1 MIPVRMQLTGFLS
14 YLDTVDISF
23 DDFDLACISGQNG
36 AGKSSIL
43 DGITWALFDKARGSG
58 DEIINSRADAAEVIL
73 DFDYEGSLYRVQ
85 RSKARGKT
93 TLLEFFIRDEGERWR
108 PLTESSIRA
117 TEAKIQKILRM
128 DYETFINASFFLQG
142 KADQFSQQSPGD
154 RKRILANVLGLEI
167 WETYRLQAAKTIRA
181 HEQERAILTGQLQ
194 SYDDELAR
202 ETQYKER
209 LSQLQKDLVNLDELL
224 KSKTG
229 ALDAALQQE
238 NLLQSLR
245 KSLDEKTARLR
256 TEQQRLDEQ
265 HKRYT
270 ERTAERDTYQKILE
284 HASEIEKQYQSW
296 LKDRQQL
303 EHWESLKSSLRKVE
317 EKRAAQQGI
326 IDQKRAGLQA
336 QRDALRQ
343 RQSEKETLENDA
355 PTVEQNLAGLQSE
368 AAALMEQK
376 QNQSV
381 LMEKVQV
388 LRLEVVEF
396 ETNQQTHTRELNS
409 LTERIDRL
417 GEAEEEA
424 CPVCK
429 KPLSASERQRMVTE
443 LQTDKTALETHVG
456 EMTGQLQLKRSQIKS
471 ITEQLTAL
479 QNVDARLQQV
489 QQMITR
495 EETRLSHIR
504 ETVADFEKK
513 FKPQLAVLENSL
525 QTEDFEPAARAELTR
540 LAAEAGAIGYDAL
553 EHEKVSQAELSGRSS
568 EDAMRQ
574 VDKARAALS
583 PLEREITTIETSIA
597 KEEKSLTSLMEEKQ
611 AAEKEYEE
619 MAARIPNKSI
629 LEREV
634 YTLKEQTN
642 IKRSEVGAA
651 ENNLNNLKNIRERQK
666 TLLAQRDEIL
676 RQISRLKDLE
686 RAFSKDGVPA
696 LLIEQALPE
705 IEIQANDLLERLS
718 NETMSLKFETQADY
732 KSGKRTDKKETLE
745 IKISDSSGEYREYEM
760 YSGGE
765 AFRVNFA
772 IRLALSRVLAHRAG
786 ARLQTLVIDEGFGS
800 QDADGRQRLIE
811 AINQVRRD
819 FEKILVITHLEEL
832 KDAFP
837 ARIEVEKGTNGSS
850 VRVQVL

>member
-224 KSKTG
+224 KSKTD

-317 EKRAAQQGI
+317 EKRAAQQGF

-388 LRLEVVEF
+388 LRLEVVEL

-583 PLEREITTIETSIA
+583 PLEREIATIETSIA

>member
-1 MIPVRMQLTGFLS
+1 
-14 YLDTVDISF
+14 
-23 DDFDLACISGQNG
+23 
-36 AGKSSIL
+36 
-43 DGITWALFDKARGSG
+43 
-58 DEIINSRADAAEVIL
+58 
-73 DFDYEGSLYRVQ
+73 
-85 RSKARGKT
+85 
-93 TLLEFFIRDEGERWR
+93 
-108 PLTESSIRA
+108 
-117 TEAKIQKILRM
+117 
-128 DYETFINASFFLQG
+128 
-142 KADQFSQQSPGD
+142 
-154 RKRILANVLGLEI
+154 
-167 WETYRLQAAKTIRA
+167 
-181 HEQERAILTGQLQ
+181 
-194 SYDDELAR
+194 
-202 ETQYKER
+202 
-209 LSQLQKDLVNLDELL
+209 
-224 KSKTG
+224 
-229 ALDAALQQE
+229 
-238 NLLQSLR
+238 
-245 KSLDEKTARLR
+245 
-256 TEQQRLDEQ
+256 
-265 HKRYT
+265 
-270 ERTAERDTYQKILE
+270 
-284 HASEIEKQYQSW
+284 
-296 LKDRQQL
+296 QQL

-471 ITEQLTAL
+471 ITEQLTAM
-479 QNVDARLQQV
+479 QNVDVRLQQV

-513 FKPQLAVLENSL
+513 FKPQLAMLENSL

>member
-1 MIPVRMQLTGFLS
+1 
-14 YLDTVDISF
+14 
-23 DDFDLACISGQNG
+23 
-36 AGKSSIL
+36 
-43 DGITWALFDKARGSG
+43 
-58 DEIINSRADAAEVIL
+58 
-73 DFDYEGSLYRVQ
+73 
-85 RSKARGKT
+85 
-93 TLLEFFIRDEGERWR
+93 
-108 PLTESSIRA
+108 
-117 TEAKIQKILRM
+117 
-128 DYETFINASFFLQG
+128 
-142 KADQFSQQSPGD
+142 
-154 RKRILANVLGLEI
+154 
-167 WETYRLQAAKTIRA
+167 
-181 HEQERAILTGQLQ
+181 
-194 SYDDELAR
+194 
-202 ETQYKER
+202 
-209 LSQLQKDLVNLDELL
+209 
-224 KSKTG
+224 
-229 ALDAALQQE
+229 
-238 NLLQSLR
+238 
-245 KSLDEKTARLR
+245 
-256 TEQQRLDEQ
+256 
-265 HKRYT
+265 
-270 ERTAERDTYQKILE
+270 
-284 HASEIEKQYQSW
+284 
-296 LKDRQQL
+296 
-303 EHWESLKSSLRKVE
+303 HWESLKSSLRKVE

-471 ITEQLTAL
+471 ITEQLTAM
-479 QNVDARLQQV
+479 QNVDVRLQQV

-513 FKPQLAVLENSL
+513 FKPQLAMLENSL

>member
-1 MIPVRMQLTGFLS
+1 MIPVRMQITGFLS
-14 YLDTVDISF
+14 YLDTVEISF
-23 DDFDLACISGQNG
+23 EDFDLACISGQNG

-43 DGITWALFDKARGSG
+43 DGITWALFDKSRGSG
-58 DEIINSRADAAEVIL
+58 EEIINSRADAAEVIL

-93 TLLEFFIRDEGERWR
+93 AVLEFFIRDEGERWR

-142 KADQFSQQSPGD
+142 KADRFSQQSPGD
-154 RKRILANVLGLEI
+154 RKKILASVLGLEV

-181 HEQERAILTGQLQ
+181 HEQERNILTGQLQ

-202 ETQYKER
+202 EPLYKGR

-224 KSKTG
+224 KSKAE
-229 ALDAALQQE
+229 ALDAALQQVT
-238 NLLQSLR
+238 LLQGLR

-265 HKRYT
+265 HKRYA
-270 ERTAERDTYQKILE
+270 ERTAERDSYQKILE

-303 EHWESLKSSLRKVE
+303 EHWEALKSSLRKVE
-317 EKRAAQQGI
+317 EKRASQQGI

-336 QRDALRQ
+336 ELTALRQ
-343 RQSEKETLENDA
+343 RQSEKEALEKET
-355 PTVEQNLAGLQSE
+355 PSVEQNLAGLQSE
-368 AAALMEQK
+368 AAALAEQK
-376 QNQSV
+376 QNQSA

-388 LRLEVVEF
+388 LRLEVVELK
-396 ETNQQTHTRELNS
+396 TNQQTHIKELSS
-409 LTERIDRL
+409 LAERIDRL
-417 GEAEEEA
+417 GEAEEEE

-429 KPLSASERQRMVTE
+429 KPLSAGERQRMVKD
-443 LQTDKTALETHVG
+443 LQTDKTALEARIG
-456 EMTGQLQLKRSQIKS
+456 ELTGQLQLKNSQIKS
-471 ITEQLTAL
+471 FTEQLTAM
-479 QNVDARLQQV
+479 QNVDVQYQQV

-513 FKPQLAVLENSL
+513 FKPQLAALENSF
-525 QTEDFEPAARAELTR
+525 TAEDFEPAARAGLTR
-540 LAAEAGAIGYDAL
+540 LDAEARAIGYDTL
-553 EHEKVSQAELSGRSS
+553 EHEKVSQAEMNGRSS

-583 PLEREITTIETSIA
+583 PLEREIATIETSIA
-597 KEEKSLTSLMEEKQ
+597 IEEKSLTSLMNEKQ

-651 ENNLNNLKNIRERQK
+651 ENNFNNLKNIRERQT
-666 TLLAQRDEIL
+666 TLLAQRDDIL

-705 IEIQANDLLERLS
+705 IEAQANDLLERLS
-718 NETMSLKFETQADY
+718 NGTMSLKFETQAEY
-732 KSGKRTDKKETLE
+732 KDNKRTDKKETLE
-745 IKISDSSGEYREYEM
+745 IKISDSSGVYREYEM

-800 QDADGRQRLIE
+800 QDANGRQRLIE
-811 AINQVRRD
+811 AINQVRGD

>member
-14 YLDTVDISF
+14 YLETVDISF

-296 LKDRQQL
+296 L
-303 EHWESLKSSLRKVE
+303 
-317 EKRAAQQGI
+317 
-326 IDQKRAGLQA
+326 
-336 QRDALRQ
+336 
-343 RQSEKETLENDA
+343 
-355 PTVEQNLAGLQSE
+355 
-368 AAALMEQK
+368 
-376 QNQSV
+376 
-381 LMEKVQV
+381 
-388 LRLEVVEF
+388 
-396 ETNQQTHTRELNS
+396 
-409 LTERIDRL
+409 
-417 GEAEEEA
+417 
-424 CPVCK
+424 
-429 KPLSASERQRMVTE
+429 
-443 LQTDKTALETHVG
+443 
-456 EMTGQLQLKRSQIKS
+456 
-471 ITEQLTAL
+471 
-479 QNVDARLQQV
+479 
-489 QQMITR
+489 
-495 EETRLSHIR
+495 
-504 ETVADFEKK
+504 
-513 FKPQLAVLENSL
+513 
-525 QTEDFEPAARAELTR
+525 
-540 LAAEAGAIGYDAL
+540 
-553 EHEKVSQAELSGRSS
+553 
-568 EDAMRQ
+568 
-574 VDKARAALS
+574 
-583 PLEREITTIETSIA
+583 
-597 KEEKSLTSLMEEKQ
+597 
-611 AAEKEYEE
+611 
-619 MAARIPNKSI
+619 
-629 LEREV
+629 
-634 YTLKEQTN
+634 
-642 IKRSEVGAA
+642 
-651 ENNLNNLKNIRERQK
+651 
-666 TLLAQRDEIL
+666 
-676 RQISRLKDLE
+676 
-686 RAFSKDGVPA
+686 
-696 LLIEQALPE
+696 
-705 IEIQANDLLERLS
+705 
-718 NETMSLKFETQADY
+718 
-732 KSGKRTDKKETLE
+732 
-745 IKISDSSGEYREYEM
+745 
-760 YSGGE
+760 
-765 AFRVNFA
+765 
-772 IRLALSRVLAHRAG
+772 
-786 ARLQTLVIDEGFGS
+786 
-800 QDADGRQRLIE
+800 
-811 AINQVRRD
+811 
-819 FEKILVITHLEEL
+819 
-832 KDAFP
+832 
-837 ARIEVEKGTNGSS
+837 
-850 VRVQVL
+850 

>member
-14 YLDTVDISF
+14 YLETVDISF

-270 ERTAERDTYQKILE
+270 ERTAERDTHQKILE

-388 LRLEVVEF
+388 LRLEVVEL

>member
-471 ITEQLTAL
+471 ITEQLTAM
-479 QNVDARLQQV
+479 QNVDVRLQQV

-513 FKPQLAVLENSL
+513 FKPQLAMLENSL

-583 PLEREITTIETSIA
+583 PLEREIATIETSIA

>member
-14 YLDTVDISF
+14 YLETVDISF

-224 KSKTG
+224 KSKTD

-388 LRLEVVEF
+388 LRLEVVEL

>member
-336 QRDALRQ
+336 QRDALRL

-388 LRLEVVEF
+388 LRLEVVEL

>member
-14 YLDTVDISF
+14 YLETVDISF

-343 RQSEKETLENDA
+343 RQSEKET
-355 PTVEQNLAGLQSE
+355 
-368 AAALMEQK
+368 
-376 QNQSV
+376 
-381 LMEKVQV
+381 
-388 LRLEVVEF
+388 
-396 ETNQQTHTRELNS
+396 
-409 LTERIDRL
+409 
-417 GEAEEEA
+417 
-424 CPVCK
+424 
-429 KPLSASERQRMVTE
+429 
-443 LQTDKTALETHVG
+443 
-456 EMTGQLQLKRSQIKS
+456 
-471 ITEQLTAL
+471 
-479 QNVDARLQQV
+479 
-489 QQMITR
+489 
-495 EETRLSHIR
+495 
-504 ETVADFEKK
+504 
-513 FKPQLAVLENSL
+513 
-525 QTEDFEPAARAELTR
+525 
-540 LAAEAGAIGYDAL
+540 
-553 EHEKVSQAELSGRSS
+553 
-568 EDAMRQ
+568 
-574 VDKARAALS
+574 
-583 PLEREITTIETSIA
+583 
-597 KEEKSLTSLMEEKQ
+597 
-611 AAEKEYEE
+611 
-619 MAARIPNKSI
+619 
-629 LEREV
+629 
-634 YTLKEQTN
+634 
-642 IKRSEVGAA
+642 
-651 ENNLNNLKNIRERQK
+651 
-666 TLLAQRDEIL
+666 
-676 RQISRLKDLE
+676 
-686 RAFSKDGVPA
+686 
-696 LLIEQALPE
+696 
-705 IEIQANDLLERLS
+705 
-718 NETMSLKFETQADY
+718 
-732 KSGKRTDKKETLE
+732 
-745 IKISDSSGEYREYEM
+745 
-760 YSGGE
+760 
-765 AFRVNFA
+765 
-772 IRLALSRVLAHRAG
+772 
-786 ARLQTLVIDEGFGS
+786 
-800 QDADGRQRLIE
+800 
-811 AINQVRRD
+811 
-819 FEKILVITHLEEL
+819 
-832 KDAFP
+832 
-837 ARIEVEKGTNGSS
+837 
-850 VRVQVL
+850 

>member
-336 QRDALRQ
+336 QRDALHQ

-495 EETRLSHIR
+495 EETHLSHIR

-583 PLEREITTIETSIA
+583 PLEREIATIETSIA

-634 YTLKEQTN
+634 YTHKEQTN

-651 ENNLNNLKNIRERQK
+651 ENNINNLKNIRERQK

>member
-14 YLDTVDISF
+14 YLETVDISF

-224 KSKTG
+224 KSKTD

-376 QNQSV
+376 QNQSA

-388 LRLEVVEF
+388 LRLEVVEL

-540 LAAEAGAIGYDAL
+540 LAAEGGAIGYDAL

>member
-14 YLDTVDISF
+14 YLETVDISF

-471 ITEQLTAL
+471 ITEQLTAM
-479 QNVDARLQQV
+479 QNVDVRLQQV

-513 FKPQLAVLENSL
+513 FKPQLAMLENSL

-583 PLEREITTIETSIA
+583 PLEREIATIETSIA

>member
-202 ETQYKER
+202 EPQYKER

-336 QRDALRQ
+336 QRDALRL

-388 LRLEVVEF
+388 LRLEVVEL